1 VVKNLIDAAVIT
13 KLGDGANTLF
23 WKDRWLD
30 GRCIKDI
37 APAMFDLVPLRLAN
51 RRLVK
56 DALPNFHWISDVNGA
71 ISVGV
76 IAEFLELCEVL
87 DAVVLQPGI
96 RDRHLWKFSA
106 SGDYTTSSAYK
117 ALFLGSVQFEP
128 IERVW
133 KSWGQVQVLYMACG
147 T

>member
-1 VVKNLIDAAVIT
+1 
-13 KLGDGANTLF
+13 
-23 WKDRWLD
+23 
-30 GRCIKDI
+30 
-37 APAMFDLVPLRLAN
+37 VPLRLAN

-56 DALPNFHWISDVNGA
+56 DALPNFQWISDVNGA
-71 ISVGV
+71 ISVRV

-128 IERVW
+128 AERVW
-133 KSWGQVQVLYMACG
+133 KSWAPGKCKFFIWLVEHNRCWTADRLIKED
-147 T
+147 